1 MVFGTLMLPP
11 FNKLFGAF
19 VLKMELNIL
28 FNVINTILE
37 VDFPIGFK
45 FVSTSTNDYGRQT

>member
-1 MVFGTLMLPP
+1 MVFDPLVLPP

-19 VLKMELNIL
+19 VLEVELNIL

-37 VDFPIGFK
+37 VDFSIGLK
-45 FVSTSTNDYGRQT
+45 FVLTNTNDYGRQT

>member
-1 MVFGTLMLPP
+1 MLPP